1 MTCFS
6 STLNSINSISCY
18 VCNAPLS
25 RDFVIQTLNFRRKCY
40 ILKTFFHDS
49 INFFLAVGDNFI
61 SFNSTFFLKKKLFG
75 IEFKKLLMILQIF
88 WGNVLISKVEY
99 WIKVKCLYALS
110 RDWMNNAILLLTH
123 HPQFHLNGLSFL
135 QHNSCLSEV
144 LDIQLFL
151 DECILKNW
159 NLSWPGHS
167 FLERFVQREAFF
179 DCIKGGFECNLLDTM
194 AS

>member
-61 SFNSTFFLKKKLFG
+61 SFNSTFFQNLVW
-75 IEFKKLLMILQIF
+75 IEFKKLLINLQTF
-88 WGNVLISKVEY
+88 WGNVLVSKGGI
-99 WIKVKCLYALS
+99 WDQIYALS
-110 RDWMNNAILLLTH
+110 HDWMNNAILLLTH
-123 HPQFHLNGLSFL
+123 RPQFHLNGLSFL

-151 DECILKNW
+151 DECILKN
-159 NLSWPGHS
+159 
-167 FLERFVQREAFF
+167 
-179 DCIKGGFECNLLDTM
+179 
-194 AS
+194 

>member
-1 MTCFS
+1 MKIKNKRGEIACCNEMTCFS

-61 SFNSTFFLKKKLFG
+61 SFNSTLFFKKKIVWDRIQEIIDDFTN
-75 IEFKKLLMILQIF
+75 ILGQCF
-88 WGNVLISKVEY
+88 NFKVEY

-110 RDWMNNAILLLTH
+110 RDWMNNATTSYSSPSISLEWVV
-123 HPQFHLNGLSFL
+123 LS
-135 QHNSCLSEV
+135 S
-144 LDIQLFL
+144 
-151 DECILKNW
+151 
-159 NLSWPGHS
+159 
-167 FLERFVQREAFF
+167 
-179 DCIKGGFECNLLDTM
+179 T
-194 AS
+194 